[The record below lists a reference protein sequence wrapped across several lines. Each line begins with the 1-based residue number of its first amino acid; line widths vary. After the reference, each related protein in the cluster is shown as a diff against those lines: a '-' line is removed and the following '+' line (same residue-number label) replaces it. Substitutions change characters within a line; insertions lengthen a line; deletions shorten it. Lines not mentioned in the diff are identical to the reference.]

1 MPRNRQIAILLPDT
15 LQAVGLECILNEYF
29 SSLTISRFTNYPDFT
44 QKSAEMAD
52 FYFTNANY
60 FLLHIDFFLPRRAK
74 TIVLMQHTMDA
85 LPLSGAMNLIAE
97 EAPLETLI
105 EQIES
110 FLSLA
115 DANSHSENNK
125 GLSVREVNVLRLVV
139 SGYTNK
145 EIADQL
151 SISLNT
157 VLTHRKN
164 ITAKLGVK
172 TVSGL
177 TFYAIM
183 NGYISGT
190 DMSLDP

>member
-157 VLTHRKN
+157 VLSHRKN
-164 ITAKLGVK
+164 ITAKLGIK

-183 NGYISGT
+183 NGYISGA

>member
-164 ITAKLGVK
+164 ITAKLGIK

>member
-1 MPRNRQIAILLPDT
+1 
-15 LQAVGLECILNEYF
+15 
-29 SSLTISRFTNYPDFT
+29 
-44 QKSAEMAD
+44 MAD

-164 ITAKLGVK
+164 ITAKLGIK

>member
-29 SSLTISRFTNYPDFT
+29 SPLTISRFTNYPDFT

-85 LPLSGAMNLIAE
+85 LPHSGAMNLIAE
-97 EAPLETLI
+97 EVPLETLI

-164 ITAKLGVK
+164 ITAKLGIK

>member
-60 FLLHIDFFLPRRAK
+60 FLLHIDFLLPRRAK

-125 GLSVREVNVLRLVV
+125 GLSVREVSVLRLVV
-139 SGYTNK
+139 RGYTNK

-164 ITAKLGVK
+164 ITAKLGIK

>member
-15 LQAVGLECILNEYF
+15 LQAVGLECILNAYF
-29 SSLTISRFTNYPDFT
+29 SPLTISRFTNYPDFT

-74 TIVLMQHTMDA
+74 TIVLMQHTMDT

-164 ITAKLGVK
+164 ITAKLGIK

>member
-151 SISLNT
+151 SISFNT
-157 VLTHRKN
+157 VLSHRKN
-164 ITAKLGVK
+164 ITAKLGIK

>member
-44 QKSAEMAD
+44 QKSAEMVD

-164 ITAKLGVK
+164 ITAKLGIK

>member
-157 VLTHRKN
+157 VLSHRKN
-164 ITAKLGVK
+164 ITANLGIK

>member
-85 LPLSGAMNLIAE
+85 LPLSWAMNLIAE

>member
-157 VLTHRKN
+157 VLSHRKN
-164 ITAKLGVK
+164 ITAKLGIK

>member
-139 SGYTNK
+139 RGYTNK

-164 ITAKLGVK
+164 ITAKLGIK

>member
-29 SSLTISRFTNYPDFT
+29 SPLTISRFTNYPDFT
-44 QKSAEMAD
+44 QKSAEMVD

-190 DMSLDP
+190 DMSLAP